1 MIKLIVSDMDGTL
14 LNDEKQIDKR
24 IYSLLPKMRQ
34 EGIRFVVASGRQYP
48 SLARDFQEHL
58 PEITVIAENG
68 AFVVQDGK
76 ELYFKGMNEKQ
87 IAHSLDI
94 IETLPETEGLVCAKY
109 CCYTTSQEVYDLLA
123 SPKFHY
129 DCELVDD
136 LYKMTDGVTKVS
148 LMVYGNSTT
157 QSCYDAMH
165 PQMPEEMT
173 LVISGDACLD
183 TGIKGVTK
191 GSALAALQ
199 EMWGISPEETLVF
212 GDQFN
217 DVEMFDQAYY
227 SYAMENAMD
236 GVKERA
242 RFVAGNN
249 NKGAVVDTICRLT
262 GLTIEGEL

>member
-1 MIKLIVSDMDGTL
+1 
-14 LNDEKQIDKR
+14 
-24 IYSLLPKMRQ
+24 
-34 EGIRFVVASGRQYP
+34 
-48 SLARDFQEHL
+48 
-58 PEITVIAENG
+58 
-68 AFVVQDGK
+68 
-76 ELYFKGMNEKQ
+76 
-87 IAHSLDI
+87 
-94 IETLPETEGLVCAKY
+94 
-109 CCYTTSQEVYDLLA
+109 
-123 SPKFHY
+123 
-129 DCELVDD
+129 
-136 LYKMTDGVTKVS
+136 
-148 LMVYGNSTT
+148 MVYGNSTT
-157 QSCYDAMH
+157 QSCYDAMY

-227 SYAMENAMD
+227 SYAMENATD

-249 NKGAVVDTICRLT
+249 NNGAVVDTICRLT